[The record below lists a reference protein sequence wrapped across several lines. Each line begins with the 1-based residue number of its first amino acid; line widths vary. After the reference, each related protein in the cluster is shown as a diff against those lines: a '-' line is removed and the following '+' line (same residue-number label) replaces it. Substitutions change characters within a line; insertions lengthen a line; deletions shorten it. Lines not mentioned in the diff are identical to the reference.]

1 MTGWVW
7 LALLGLWLWP
17 VAQAPAGEPYF
28 VTAELSPVQSV
39 VAGQQVS
46 YIVTAYSD
54 TVREVVLTP
63 PVFDGM
69 YQGDVRSV
77 GSSATVGGK
86 QYNVVTFA
94 VTVYP
99 WRSGVIDLP
108 PAEVIFEGTVFAD
121 TEVRESNPVS
131 VEVMAVPDTDGFS
144 GLVGRHEADFEV
156 LPVEAA
162 LGQPLTAVY
171 RVRGTGY
178 VDGLPA
184 PVLALP
190 DGWRAYLDPVQAT
203 SAFEGTIVVSE
214 KTFRW
219 RIIPDRAGALTVG
232 MQPLTVY
239 DLPTWAFVTLEV
251 ATVPVQIVPGP
262 NGETVRAS
270 VQAALDNAG
279 IGLPVP
285 AALTPVADV
294 PGWVWVSAPLWM
306 GLAAMGV
313 WSLRQGRAAA
323 REQRRRTAFD
333 KAQRALERLK
343 NKTGES
349 ALRDIERA
357 AAAYLSDKDAP
368 MSDGLREALLT
379 VESARYAPQVE
390 GVAALAAGVL
400 AALDEMECA
409 EG

>member
-1 MTGWVW
+1 MSGWAW
-7 LALLGLWLWP
+7 LALIGLALWP
-17 VAQAPAGEPYF
+17 MAQSPAGESYF
-28 VTAELSPVQSV
+28 VTAEISPAQGV
-39 VAGQQVS
+39 VVGQQVS

-63 PVFDGM
+63 PVFEGL
-69 YQGDVRSV
+69 YQGDIRSV
-77 GSSATVGGK
+77 ASSAAVDGK

-94 VTVYP
+94 VTLYP
-99 WRSGVIDLP
+99 WRDGTMTVP
-108 PAEVIFEGTVFAD
+108 PAEVTFEGTVLAD
-121 TEVRESNPVS
+121 AEVRESNPVS
-131 VEVMAVPDTDGFS
+131 VEVLVLPESEGFS
-144 GLVGRHEADFEV
+144 GLVGRHDVAFEV
-156 LPVEAA
+156 TPTEAA

-184 PVLALP
+184 PVLELP
-190 DGWRAYLDPVQAT
+190 DEWRAYLDPVQT
-203 SAFEGTIVVSE
+203 LSAFEGATVVSE

-232 MQPLTVY
+232 IEPLTVY
-239 DLPTWAFVTLEV
+239 DLPTRAFAVLEV
-251 ATVPVQIVPGP
+251 ESIPVQIVPGP

-285 AALTPVADV
+285 AAIVTVADV
-294 PGWVWVSAPLWM
+294 PGWVWLAAPLWM
-306 GLAAMGV
+306 GLAAAGG
-313 WSLRQGRAAA
+313 WSLRKGRAVA

-333 KAQRALERLK
+333 KAQRALERVK
-343 NKTGES
+343 NKTGEW

-357 AAAYLSDKDAP
+357 AENYLSDKGVP
-368 MSDGLREALLT
+368 MSDGLRAALLA

-400 AALDEMECA
+400 NALSEMERA
-409 EG
+409 ES